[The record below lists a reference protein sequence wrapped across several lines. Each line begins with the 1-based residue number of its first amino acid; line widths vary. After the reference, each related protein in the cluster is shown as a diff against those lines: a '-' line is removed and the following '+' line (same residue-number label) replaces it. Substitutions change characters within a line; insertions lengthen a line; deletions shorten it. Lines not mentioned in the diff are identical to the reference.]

1 MADAQ
6 RPEDRLNTPG
16 DRTGFHRRRRLRFNE
31 ESFGQFAEWI
41 ARFMGSPR
49 FLLWMTVFVVSWIVL
64 NLLGSWHHWDPYPF
78 ILLNL
83 AFSTQASYSAPDPP
97 SSEPSGGP
105 RQGLPRR
112 RPAGQRPVA
121 RRHGLLGARDR
132 LAARRHR

>member
-16 DRTGFHRRRRLRFNE
+16 D
-31 ESFGQFAEWI
+31 QFAEWI

-83 AFSTQASYSAPDPP
+83 AFSTQAAYSAPR
-97 SSEPSGGP
+97 SHLAQN
-105 RQGLPRR
+105 RQ
-112 RPAGQRPVA
+112 A
-121 RRHGLLGARDR
+121 ARDKASR
-132 LAARRHR
+132 DFVRSELRDQLHELLFELEHGNSPDDESSPSPEDAQ

>member
-78 ILLNL
+78 IR
-83 AFSTQASYSAPDPP
+83 STWPSAPRPRTRPP
-97 SSEPSGGP
+97 
-105 RQGLPRR
+105 
-112 RPAGQRPVA
+112 
-121 RRHGLLGARDR
+121 
-132 LAARRHR
+132 